1 MLVARTDKSIFGRWW
16 WTVDR
21 LLISVIIVLCI
32 IGTFLVAAAS
42 PAVAERIGLSSFHF
56 VNRHFFV
63 GVFSLLAM
71 IGISMLSDVNIRRMA
86 VLGLLGTLVLMAAT
100 LVFGMEAKGAT
111 RWIRFFGFQLQPSE
125 FMKPCFAIFSAWLLS
140 RQIQG
145 LATKN
150 YFILAF
156 VFTIIVGLLLA
167 QPDFGM
173 TFLTVL
179 ILGAQVFVAG
189 FPYILMF
196 GLMALAGLL
205 ATWAYFNLPHV
216 TSRVDRF
223 IDPASGD
230 TYQIQKSIAS
240 FAEGGFFGVGPGEGT
255 VKMLLPDAHAD
266 FIFAVSGEEMGFI
279 LTFILVLIF
288 AFIAWRSIMK
298 AFKSGDLFVLL
309 AVTGLITQFVMQA
322 MIHMGSSLHM
332 IPTKGMTLPFVSY
345 GGSSLLSI
353 CIGFGFILGL
363 TRKKPSFSG
372 LKNVGREEL
381 SPYNNGMEE
390 KQMPFKGKIS

>member
-1 MLVARTDKSIFGRWW
+1 MLIARTDKSVIGRWW

-21 LLISVIIVLCI
+21 FLIATIFALCFF
-32 IGTFLVAAAS
+32 GSLLVAAAS

-56 VNRHFFV
+56 VNRHLIV
-63 GVFSLLAM
+63 LIFSMIAM
-71 IGISMLSDVNIRRMA
+71 VVISMMSDTNIRRIA
-86 VLGLLGTLVLMAAT
+86 VLGLLGTLVLMALT
-100 LVFGMEAKGAT
+100 LFIGMEVKGAT

-140 RQIQG
+140 RQLQG

-150 YFILAF
+150 YFVLGFSYAM
-156 VFTIIVGLLLA
+156 IVALLLA

-173 TFLTVL
+173 TFLTTI
-179 ILGAQVFVAG
+179 ILGAQIFVAG
-189 FPYILMF
+189 FPYLLIFIF
-196 GLMALAGLL
+196 GGLALAIGV
-205 ATWAYFNLPHV
+205 WAYYNLPHV

-223 IDPASGD
+223 LDPASGD
-230 TYQIQKSIAS
+230 TYQIQKSMDS
-240 FAEGGFFGVGPGEGT
+240 FAEGGLFGVGPGEGT

-266 FIFAVSGEEMGFI
+266 FVFAVSGEEMGFL
-279 LTFILVLIF
+279 LTFCLVLII
-288 AFIAWRSIMK
+288 AFISWRSISR
-298 AFKSGDLFVLL
+298 AFKCNDLFILL
-309 AVTGLITQFVMQA
+309 AVTGLITQFVTQA

-353 CIGFGFILGL
+353 SIGFGFILGL
-363 TRKKPSFSG
+363 TRKKPTFSG
-372 LKNVGREEL
+372 LKNIGSDNL
-381 SPYNNGMEE
+381 KPYNKGMSE